1 MSKTLELCMGPP
13 VWGRFTDNGI
23 YIVSPSGEFK
33 TPYSGADFA
42 TDEPFDI
49 DRIVWCLLTELGYF
63 AIQGDLRPD
72 SATIGRYSVSE
83 YVRGLEGVLGE
94 LGQYL
99 EAMEAD
105 LGIGEIE
112 NTLSM
117 MRAVKDPYSDQFA
130 ALGLPSSVILWEIIF
145 GPVSQPPAQ
154 ATEPR

>member
-1 MSKTLELCMGPP
+1 VTKTLELCSKGPI
-13 VWGRFTDNGI
+13 WARITEDGI
-23 YIVSPSGEFK
+23 YLVSTRGQFK
-33 TPYSGADFA
+33 TPYSMADFA
-42 TDEPFDI
+42 VDEPYDI
-49 DRIVWCLLTELGYF
+49 DRVIWCLLTELGYF

-72 SATIGRYSVSE
+72 QCTIGRYSVSE

-94 LGQYL
+94 LGPYL